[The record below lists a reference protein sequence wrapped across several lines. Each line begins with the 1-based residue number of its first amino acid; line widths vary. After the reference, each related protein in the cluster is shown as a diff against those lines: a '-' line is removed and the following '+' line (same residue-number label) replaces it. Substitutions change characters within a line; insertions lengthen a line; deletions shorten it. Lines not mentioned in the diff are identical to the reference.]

1 MHKKSIIIYLNLFF
15 LKIVMRYH
23 KVMLTEIQLHILY
36 NFFFII
42 TCFDIKNFIIRYDM
56 SCT

>member
-36 NFFFII
+36 NFFLLSHALTLKIL
-42 TCFDIKNFIIRYDM
+42 
-56 SCT
+56 